1 MLLVFEMT
9 LFMSLIVPM
18 PFTWKRKLFTFLSE
32 NPLVAKMQYWLKVC
46 YDACFKT
53 MCKPWSLDGSL
64 RSRYFERAHANSVLI
79 DRVRLHLD
87 TVH

>member
-32 NPLVAKMQYWLKVC
+32 NPIVAQMQYWMKVYAPRTNTIC
-46 YDACFKT
+46 EDSWLTFT
-53 MCKPWSLDGSL
+53 
-64 RSRYFERAHANSVLI
+64 
-79 DRVRLHLD
+79 
-87 TVH
+87 